1 MKKFICII
9 LSMIIVFSA
18 FSVTSFAT
26 YTPKAEEAIKNLD
39 FEKGVSFKLT
49 YGASE
54 TLIMHRKDNKLALE
68 LIHDG
73 VDFRMIADG
82 NTAYLYFT
90 KFPFF
95 YFKAE
100 GIADELFP
108 SEFFDDSFFIDD
120 SFFVVNFK
128 ENYTKTVNGVTYNV
142 EKYTDEDDFVYE
154 FYLIDDELKIVES
167 SFDTNLLNRLEILS
181 TEVDDKEFRPPFFAI
196 NITPII
202 NFFYNIISTVI

>member
-73 VDFRMIADG
+73 VDFRMIADD

-120 SFFVVNFK
+120 SFFVVNFNDSSK
-128 ENYTKTVNGVTYNV
+128 NIGYLDFAASIKTKSY
-142 EKYTDEDDFVYE
+142 FS
-154 FYLIDDELKIVES
+154 S
-167 SFDTNLLNRLEILS
+167 SFSIFISCKISTAFPFIKFILS
-181 TEVDDKEFRPPFFAI
+181 LSPKPSIFSLASENRSSSCSIVSIFKETYFSKQIAE
-196 NITPII
+196 
-202 NFFYNIISTVI
+202 